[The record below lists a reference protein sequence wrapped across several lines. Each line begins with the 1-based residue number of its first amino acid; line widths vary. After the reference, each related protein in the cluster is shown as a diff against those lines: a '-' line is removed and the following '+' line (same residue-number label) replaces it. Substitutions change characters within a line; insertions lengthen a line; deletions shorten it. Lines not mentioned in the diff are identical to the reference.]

1 MTNVRYQPTGTVQP
15 PAGGYTAQWLAMAC
29 AASPGG
35 VIVLDREAAR
45 ALVKAVRTRR
55 ASLPRVGESQR
66 IEGRDCPALVLESRA
81 GGVIHCRA
89 ESALPAQRGTLWE
102 VIPSRQWVRDDGV
115 TASPYGSAPWASEA
129 ERSRWVLESRG
140 WTVRNP
146 HTGEVGAMRKP
157 WPTRADAEAAAA
169 SMPPPSRIG
178 IGD

>member
-1 MTNVRYQPTGTVQP
+1 MLTTIAP
-15 PAGGYTAQWLAMAC
+15 PAGGYTSQWLARAC
-29 AASPGG
+29 EASPSGS
-35 VIVLDREAAR
+35 IALDREAAR
-45 ALVKAVRTRR
+45 AFVKSVRTRR

-89 ESALPAQRGTLWE
+89 ERPPVAPSNPRGWE
-102 VIPSRQWVRDDGV
+102 IVRASMWVRDDGA
-115 TASPYGSAPWASEA
+115 TASIYGSAPWTSEE
-129 ERSRWVLESRG
+129 ERARWALESRG

-157 WPTRADAEAAAA
+157 WPTRAEAEAAVAT
-169 SMPPPSRIG
+169 MPPPSRIG